1 MYKAIAFKV
10 HVNSIFNKG
19 WTVLTKTMLAPAF
32 SHVFF
37 HFTHD
42 NIKNTQVKDLAECR
56 LEKVQ
61 VGSEASVNYLYLNK
75 SLITLAIFT
84 FFQHEFF
91 PLNCHL

>member
-1 MYKAIAFKV
+1 M
-10 HVNSIFNKG
+10 NSTYSEG
-19 WTVLTKTMLAPAF
+19 WTVLTKTMLARAF
-32 SHVFF
+32 SHIFF
-37 HFTHD
+37 FTLLTD
-42 NIKNTQVKDLAECR
+42 DDRLKNTQAKDWAECR